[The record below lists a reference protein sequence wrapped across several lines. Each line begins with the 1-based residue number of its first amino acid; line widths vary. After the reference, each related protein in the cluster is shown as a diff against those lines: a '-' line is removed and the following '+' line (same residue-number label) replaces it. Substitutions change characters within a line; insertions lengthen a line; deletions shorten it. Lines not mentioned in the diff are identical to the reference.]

1 MELKK
6 ISNLAG
12 IMDRILKIVQIIY
25 YILMGVT
32 LLSSIATMASAGHL
46 FQSSYTVNLGNYI
59 LKMKNSGNYDA
70 SQIRNIVVLKFLS
83 IEIFCVIY
91 AYGIHVLRYILRP
104 MKEGQPFE
112 NGISL
117 KLRKL
122 ALVSLVGG
130 AVHQILV
137 LVYNNYKISAFD
149 MKALFNSD
157 LLLDY
162 SHMYNIN
169 ITFLIMAIILY
180 ILSYVFKYGEA
191 LQKESDETL

>member
-12 IMDRILKIVQIIY
+12 IMDRILKIVQIIN
-25 YILMGVT
+25 YILMGIT

-83 IEIFCVIY
+83 MEIFCVIY

-104 MKEGQPFE
+104 MKEGQPFQ

-130 AVHQILV
+130 AV
-137 LVYNNYKISAFD
+137 SAFD

>member
-1 MELKK
+1 M
-6 ISNLAG
+6 
-12 IMDRILKIVQIIY
+12 
-25 YILMGVT
+25 
-32 LLSSIATMASAGHL
+32 
-46 FQSSYTVNLGNYI
+46 
-59 LKMKNSGNYDA
+59 
-70 SQIRNIVVLKFLS
+70 
-83 IEIFCVIY
+83 EIFCVIY
-91 AYGIHVLRYILRP
+91 AYGIHVLRFILRP
-104 MKEGQPFE
+104 MKEGQPFQK
-112 NGISL
+112 GISL

-149 MKALFNSD
+149 MKSLFNSD

-169 ITFLIMAIILY
+169 ITFLIVAIILY